1 MGFLKDFLSLHR
13 NPVVAGG
20 GGPRAAVSGQ
30 VISVN
35 TPAELEE
42 ALRTGMTSAAGQA
55 VTEST
60 ALKVAAVFACL
71 RIRTGAIANTPI
83 GIKRRVDD
91 RVRQDATDHPAWTL
105 FNRKPNRWQTPA
117 QFKRMMEAHL
127 LLRGNAY
134 AVMTRGVGN
143 RVIALTPLHPD
154 RVKKHQLPDMSL
166 AFEFQ
171 RKDGSKIVIPQD
183 DMFHLTGL
191 SLDGVNGLSVL
202 SYARESI
209 GLSLAMEQ
217 HGSTVFAQGANVS
230 GAFSL
235 PEGRQLTEE
244 QAASLRAQLDEY
256 RQGGARDGRVIVLE
270 DGLKYTQMALT
281 AEDAQWLGGREF
293 SRTDVCMFFGVP
305 PHLIGVTAGNTQL
318 GSSIETMSQS
328 FVTYSLEDSF
338 TSWEEA
344 IGLQCLDWVS
354 NPALYAR
361 FNRNA
366 LVRGDIKTR
375 WEAYVKAMQWGV
387 KSPNDVLASEDE
399 NPRPGGDIYYDPPN
413 TAGGDKKGNS
423 DDAA

>member
-13 NPVVAGG
+13 QADAGG
-20 GGPRAAVSGQ
+20 GVTPRAAVSGQ

-35 TPAELEE
+35 TPAELAE
-42 ALRTGMTSAAGQA
+42 ALRTGGTSSAGQV

-91 RVRQDATDHPAWTL
+91 RVRENATDHSAWAL

-127 LLRGNAY
+127 LLRGQAY
-134 AVMTRGVGN
+134 AVKTRGVGG
-143 RVIALTPLHPD
+143 VITALTPLHPD

-171 RKDGSKIVIPQD
+171 RKDGSKIVIPQE

-202 SYARESI
+202 AYARESI
-209 GLSLAMEQ
+209 GLALAMEQ
-217 HGSTVFAQGANVS
+217 HGSTVFSQGANVS

-235 PEGRQLTEE
+235 PAGRSLTEE
-244 QAASLRAQLDEY
+244 QASALRAQLDEY
-256 RQGGARDGRVIVLE
+256 RQGGSRDGRVIVLE
-270 DGLKYTQMALT
+270 DGLQYTQMALT

-344 IGLQCLDWVS
+344 IGLQCLYWDK
-354 NPALYAR
+354 NPELYAR
-361 FNRNA
+361 FNRSA

-375 WEAYVKAMQWGV
+375 WEAHVKALQWGV

-399 NPRPGGDIYYDPPN
+399 NPRPGGDIYYPPPN
-413 TAGGDKKGNS
+413 TAGGDTKGKS